1 MALLAAE
8 VSSEI
13 VFYKLSYNCMY
24 YLFNF
29 FFIDLSFGGDFAV
42 EVAPLD
48 YKDTDEA
55 EQVR

>member
-1 MALLAAE
+1 
-8 VSSEI
+8 
-13 VFYKLSYNCMY
+13 MY